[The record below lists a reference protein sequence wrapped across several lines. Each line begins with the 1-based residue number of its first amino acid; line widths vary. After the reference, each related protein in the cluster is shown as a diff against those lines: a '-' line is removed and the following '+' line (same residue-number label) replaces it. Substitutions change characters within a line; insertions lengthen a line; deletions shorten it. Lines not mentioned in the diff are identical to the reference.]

1 MNRPTTITAELGK
14 IPPQAID
21 LEEAVLGAIM
31 IESKAIYLASKII
44 QPEHFYSEINSK
56 VCRACY
62 DLYNDSKPVDILTVT
77 EQLRSKGEL
86 QSVGGPV
93 YISRL
98 TDRVASSANL
108 EYHCRIVIE
117 KYLQREVIRIN
128 STSIKAI
135 YEDETDVFSEIDGL
149 QTSLHG
155 LVKNLSGTTD
165 LEINQVVDQLTEIV
179 ESNHAGNV
187 PGVPTGVSKYDQYSG
202 GQQKGNLIIY
212 AGRPGMG
219 KSARMVNEA
228 YAQLNAGYKVV
239 IHSIEMTRVEVSA
252 RLMGLHL
259 NIPPS
264 DILKKKIDREKYKVG
279 AEWLKKQPIKI
290 YIGNKLN
297 EIERETAIMVTQKK
311 CDIVYIDYLQL
322 IDSGQFKTIDNVS
335 KSSIGLKQLAKKMD
349 IPVVAL
355 AQLSRAVETRGGDKK
370 PILSDLRDSGQ
381 IEQDADVVEF
391 LYRPEYYEIHTDED
405 GNSLLGKIYFINGK
419 LRGGQPFQ
427 TIELNWNGPLNRIYE
442 GSQMVAESPFKIEDL
457 PKDDVPF

>member
-1 MNRPTTITAELGK
+1 MNSTTGPAELGK

-44 QPEHFYSEINSK
+44 QPEHFYSETNKK

-62 DLYNDSKPVDILTVT
+62 ALYNESKPVDIFTVT

-86 QSVGGPV
+86 QSVGGAV

-128 STSIKAI
+128 STSIKAV
-135 YEDETDVFSEIDGL
+135 YEDQTDVFSEIDGM

-155 LVKNLSGTTD
+155 LVKSLSGTTD

-179 ESNHAGNV
+179 ESNYAGNV

-228 YAQLNAGYKVV
+228 YSQLNAGYKVV

-311 CDIVYIDYLQL
+311 CDIVYVDYLQL

-355 AQLSRAVETRGGDKK
+355 TQLSRAVETRGGDKK

-391 LYRPEYYEIHTDED
+391 LYRPEYYDIHHDED
-405 GNSLLGKIYFINGK
+405 GNSLKGKIYFINGK
-419 LRGGQPFQ
+419 LRGGAPLQ

-442 GSQMVAESPFKIEDL
+442 GAQMVAESPFKIEDL
-457 PKDDVPF
+457 PKDDFAF